1 MSLTFVEIERQ
12 KNWRIAVFFLV
23 LLSLYFVILTTL
35 SLSLFII
42 APPLLFLIKG
52 ALFQYFLIVIS
63 VSLLVAL
70 IHFYFS
76 GFSVLRYLAT
86 NLGAAKPD
94 HEDGIHTRL
103 KNIIDEVHVATGN
116 KRKIDCMVIPSLAMN
131 ALAVDNFRGNAVIA
145 VTEGLISRLTRAQLE
160 AVVAHEAYH
169 ILSGDCLEAT
179 VAASL
184 FGIPASIIEGS
195 QNLSEH
201 GMIHPLLIPTWILL
215 KFSQMFN
222 MFISREREYRADA
235 GAVKMNRNPVALAEA
250 LHKISRGWRGTG
262 FFGSGLEMLC
272 IINPKASELDESEG
286 WVSDLFSTHPP
297 IRKRVGILLRM
308 ARASLS
314 QFYSRA
320 DEVKMAAISEP
331 AKTAEPLYPVRKEA
345 PPFGHGGRNIAS
357 EELNAS
363 PELSNGVYYAYK
375 EEQEWQGP
383 FSLSELS
390 ALTWLTPLTWVG
402 AVPDE
407 EIERA
412 SENPIINAIF
422 IKRLINTKAKT
433 AELTCP
439 NCKQALVEI
448 PYERTQIYQCNF
460 CKGTL
465 VENNKLPRIIVRDEE
480 PCHERISQLAKAVV
494 NENQKG
500 LTIKRLISK
509 EGLKKPIPF
518 KNCPKCKKPMM
529 RRFYSLAYL
538 VEVDRCSFCGIT
550 WFDKD
555 ELEML
560 QCMVENRIVPE
571 IELSYEE

>member
-1 MSLTFVEIERQ
+1 M
-12 KNWRIAVFFLV
+12 
-23 LLSLYFVILTTL
+23 
-35 SLSLFII
+35 SLFII

-52 ALFQYFLIVIS
+52 FLFRYLLIVIA
-63 VSLLVAL
+63 VSLLVAS

-76 GFSVLRYLAT
+76 AFGAITFLKK
-86 NLGAAKPD
+86 NLGASKPD
-94 HEDGIHTRL
+94 LEDGIHKRL
-103 KNIIDEVHVATGN
+103 KNIIDEVHVVTGN

-195 QNLSEH
+195 KNLSEH
-201 GMIHPLLIPTWILL
+201 GMIHPLLIPAWILL

-286 WVSDLFSTHPP
+286 WLSDLFSTHPP
-297 IRKRVGILLRM
+297 IRKRVGVLLRM

-320 DEVKMAAISEP
+320 DAEKKAAISKP
-331 AKTAEPLYPVRKEA
+331 AKTAEPLY
-345 PPFGHGGRNIAS
+345 
-357 EELNAS
+357 
-363 PELSNGVYYAYK
+363 YAFN

-383 FSLSELS
+383 FNLAGLS
-390 ALTWLTPLTWVG
+390 ALPWLTPLTWIG
-402 AVPDE
+402 TAPDE

-412 SENPIINAIF
+412 SENPIMNAIF

-433 AELTCP
+433 ADLTCP
-439 NCKQALVEI
+439 NCKQALVEM
-448 PYERTQIYQCNF
+448 PYERTQVYQCNF

-465 VENNKLPRIIVRDEE
+465 VENNKIPRIIVRDEE
-480 PCHERISQLAKAVV
+480 PCPERIRQFSSAVI
-494 NENQKG
+494 NEKQKRM
-500 LTIKRLISK
+500 TMKRLNPK
-509 EGLKKPIPF
+509 EEPKTYIPF
-518 KNCPKCKKPMM
+518 KNCPKCKKPMF

-538 VEVDRCSFCGIT
+538 IEVDSCGFCGIT

-555 ELEML
+555 KLEML

-571 IELSYEE
+571 IELSS

>member
-35 SLSLFII
+35 SLSFFLI

-52 ALFQYFLIVIS
+52 FLFRYLLIVIS
-63 VSLLVAL
+63 VSLLVAS

-76 GFSVLRYLAT
+76 AFGTVNFLIK
-86 NLGAAKPD
+86 NLGASKPD
-94 HEDGIHTRL
+94 REDGIHKRL
-103 KNIIDEVHVATGN
+103 MNIIDEVQVVTGN

-131 ALAVDNFRGNAVIA
+131 ALAADNFTGNAVIA
-145 VTEGLISRLTRAQLE
+145 VTEGLISRLTRPQLE

-184 FGIPASIIEGS
+184 FGIPASIIEVS
-195 QNLSEH
+195 QNLSEQ
-201 GMIHPLLIPTWILL
+201 GIMHPLLIPTWILL

-235 GAVKMNRNPVALAEA
+235 GAVKMTRNPVALAEA
-250 LHKISRGWRGTG
+250 LHKTSRGWRGAG
-262 FFGSGLEMLC
+262 FIGSGLEMLC
-272 IINPKASELDESEG
+272 IINPKASELDEKEG
-286 WVSDLFSTHPP
+286 WLADLFSTHPP

-314 QFYSRA
+314 QFYERTDA
-320 DEVKMAAISEP
+320 GEKAAVSEP
-331 AKTAEPLYPVRKEA
+331 AKA
-345 PPFGHGGRNIAS
+345 
-357 EELNAS
+357 
-363 PELSNGVYYAYK
+363 PELLYYVYNA
-375 EEQEWQGP
+375 EQEWQGP
-383 FSLSELS
+383 FNLAGLSGL
-390 ALTWLTPLTWVG
+390 AWLTPLTWVG
-402 AVPDE
+402 TAPDE

-412 SENPIINAIF
+412 SENSIINAIF
-422 IKRLINTKAKT
+422 IKRLIQTKAKT
-433 AELTCP
+433 ADLTCP
-439 NCKQALVEI
+439 NCKQALVEM

-465 VENNKLPRIIVRDEE
+465 VENNKIPRIIVRDEE
-480 PCHERISQLAKAVV
+480 PCPERIKQLSRAVI
-494 NENQKG
+494 NEKQKIM
-500 LTIKRLISK
+500 TMKRLNSK
-509 EGLKKPIPF
+509 EEPKTSIPF

-538 VEVDRCSFCGIT
+538 VEVDMCSFCGIT

-571 IELSYEE
+571 IELANEA

>member
-1 MSLTFVEIERQ
+1 MSLTFVEIEKQ
-12 KNWRIAVFFLV
+12 KNWRIAVFFLI

-52 ALFQYFLIVIS
+52 FLFRYLLIVIA
-63 VSLLVAL
+63 VSLLVASM
-70 IHFYFS
+70 HFYFS
-76 GFSVLRYLAT
+76 AFGAISFLKK
-86 NLGAAKPD
+86 NLCASKPD
-94 HEDGIHTRL
+94 LEDGIHKRL

-145 VTEGLISRLTRAQLE
+145 VTEGLISRLTRPQLE

-250 LHKISRGWRGTG
+250 LHKTSRGWRGAG
-262 FFGSGLEMLC
+262 FLGSGLEMLC

-286 WVSDLFSTHPP
+286 WLSDLFSTHPP
-297 IRKRVGILLRM
+297 IRKRVGVLLRM
-308 ARASLS
+308 ARASLL

-320 DEVKMAAISEP
+320 DAEKKAAISEP
-331 AKTAEPLYPVRKEA
+331 AKTPEPLY
-345 PPFGHGGRNIAS
+345 
-357 EELNAS
+357 
-363 PELSNGVYYAYK
+363 YAFN

-383 FSLSELS
+383 FNLAGLS
-390 ALTWLTPLTWVG
+390 ALPWLTPLTWVG
-402 AVPDE
+402 TAPDE

-412 SENPIINAIF
+412 SENPIMNAIF
-422 IKRLINTKAKT
+422 IKRLINTKLKT
-433 AELTCP
+433 ADLTCP
-439 NCKQALVEI
+439 NCKQALIEI

-465 VENNKLPRIIVRDEE
+465 VENNKIPRIIVRDEE
-480 PCHERISQLAKAVV
+480 PCPERIKQLSSAVI
-494 NENQKG
+494 NEKQKRMAM
-500 LTIKRLISK
+500 KRLNSK
-509 EGLKKPIPF
+509 EQPKTSIPF

-529 RRFYSLAYL
+529 RRFYSLVYL
-538 VEVDRCSFCGIT
+538 IEVDMCSFCGIT

-571 IELSYEE
+571 IELSNEE

>member
-12 KNWRIAVFFLV
+12 KNWRIAVFFIV

-42 APPLLFLIKG
+42 APPLLFLVKDF
-52 ALFQYFLIVIS
+52 LFRYLLIIIS
-63 VSLLVAL
+63 VSLLIAS

-76 GFSVLRYLAT
+76 GFGAVSFLKK
-86 NLGAAKPD
+86 NLGASNPD
-94 HEDGIHTRL
+94 LEDGIHKRL

-145 VTEGLISRLTRAQLE
+145 VTEGLISRLTRPQLE

-235 GAVKMNRNPVALAEA
+235 GAVKMTRNPVALAEA
-250 LHKISRGWRGTG
+250 LHKILRGWRGTG

-286 WVSDLFSTHPP
+286 WLSDLFSTHPP

-314 QFYSRA
+314 QFYSRTEA
-320 DEVKMAAISEP
+320 EKKSPVSEP
-331 AKTAEPLYPVRKEA
+331 AKASEPLY
-345 PPFGHGGRNIAS
+345 
-357 EELNAS
+357 
-363 PELSNGVYYAYK
+363 YAFN

-383 FSLSELS
+383 FNLAGLSLLP
-390 ALTWLTPLTWVG
+390 WLTPLTWIG
-402 AVPDE
+402 AAPDE

-412 SENPIINAIF
+412 SENPIMNAIF
-422 IKRLINTKAKT
+422 IKRLINTKVKT
-433 AELTCP
+433 ADLTCP

-465 VENNKLPRIIVRDEE
+465 VENNKIPRIIVRDEE
-480 PCHERISQLAKAVV
+480 PCPERIKQLSSAVI
-494 NENQKG
+494 NEKQ
-500 LTIKRLISK
+500 KRLTMKRLDLK
-509 EGLKKPIPF
+509 EEPKTSIPF

-529 RRFYSLAYL
+529 RRFYSLVYL
-538 VEVDRCSFCGIT
+538 IEVDMCSFCGIT

-571 IELSYEE
+571 IELTNEE

>member
-12 KNWRIAVFFLV
+12 KNWRIAVFFIV

-35 SLSLFII
+35 SLSIFFIS
-42 APPLLFLIKG
+42 PSLLFLIKDY
-52 ALFQYFLIVIS
+52 LPRYLLTVTF
-63 VSLLVAL
+63 VSLIIAS

-76 GFSVLRYLAT
+76 GFGAISFLKK
-86 NLGAAKPD
+86 NLGASNPD
-94 HEDGIHTRL
+94 LEDGIHKRL
-103 KNIIDEVHVATGN
+103 KNIIDEVHAATGN

-145 VTEGLISRLTRAQLE
+145 VTEGLISSLTRPQLE
-160 AVVAHEAYH
+160 AVAAHEAYH

-195 QNLSEH
+195 KNLSEH
-201 GMIHPLLIPTWILL
+201 GMIHPLLIPAWILL

-222 MFISREREYRADA
+222 MFISREREFRADA
-235 GAVKMNRNPVALAEA
+235 GAVKMTRNPVALAEA
-250 LHKISRGWRGTG
+250 LHKTSRGWRGAG
-262 FFGSGLEMLC
+262 FLGSGLEMLC
-272 IINPKASELDESEG
+272 IVNPKVSELDESEG

-314 QFYSRA
+314 QFYSKA
-320 DEVKMAAISEP
+320 DAGKKAIAAEP
-331 AKTAEPLYPVRKEA
+331 AKTAEL
-345 PPFGHGGRNIAS
+345 
-357 EELNAS
+357 L
-363 PELSNGVYYAYK
+363 YYAYN

-383 FSLSELS
+383 FNLTELS

-402 AVPDE
+402 TAPDE
-407 EIERA
+407 EMERA

-422 IKRLINTKAKT
+422 IKRLINAKAKT
-433 AELTCP
+433 ADLTCP
-439 NCKQALVEI
+439 NCKQALIEI

-465 VENNKLPRIIVRDEE
+465 VENNKIPRIIVRNEE
-480 PCHERISQLAKAVV
+480 PCHERIEQLSRAAI
-494 NENQKG
+494 NEKQKRM
-500 LTIKRLISK
+500 TKKRLNSEEETK
-509 EGLKKPIPF
+509 ASIPL
-518 KNCPKCKKPMM
+518 KNCPKCNKPMM

-538 VEVDRCSFCGIT
+538 IEVDRCGFCGIT

-571 IELSYEE
+571 IELS

>member
-12 KNWRIAVFFLV
+12 KNWRIAVFFII

-42 APPLLFLIKG
+42 APPLLFLVKDY
-52 ALFQYFLIVIS
+52 LPRYLLIVTL
-63 VSLLVAL
+63 VSLAVAS

-76 GFSVLRYLAT
+76 GFSVLRYLTT

-94 HEDGIHTRL
+94 HEDGIHKRL

-145 VTEGLISRLTRAQLE
+145 VTEGLISRLTRPQLE

-201 GMIHPLLIPTWILL
+201 GMIHPLLIPTWLLL
-215 KFSQMFN
+215 KFSQIFN

-235 GAVKMNRNPVALAEA
+235 GAVKMSRNPVALAEA
-250 LHKISRGWRGTG
+250 LHTISRNWRGTG
-262 FFGSGLEMLC
+262 FLGSGLEMLC
-272 IINPKASELDESEG
+272 IINPRASELDESEG
-286 WVSDLFSTHPP
+286 WLSDLFSTHPP

-314 QFYSRA
+314 QFYSRTDA
-320 DEVKMAAISEP
+320 EKKRIVSEP
-331 AKTAEPLYPVRKEA
+331 AKTAEAL
-345 PPFGHGGRNIAS
+345 
-357 EELNAS
+357 
-363 PELSNGVYYAYK
+363 YYAYNK
-375 EEQEWQGP
+375 EQQWQGP
-383 FSLSELS
+383 FNLEELS
-390 ALTWLTPLTWVG
+390 ALTWLTPLTWIG
-402 AVPDE
+402 TAPDK

-422 IKRLINTKAKT
+422 IKRLIQTKAKT
-433 AELTCP
+433 ADLICP

-460 CKGTL
+460 CKGAL

-480 PCHERISQLAKAVV
+480 PCPERIKQLSRAAI
-494 NENQKG
+494 NEKQKRM
-500 LTIKRLISK
+500 TTKRLNSK
-509 EGLKKPIPF
+509 EEPKTSIPF
-518 KNCPKCKKPMM
+518 KNCPKCKKPMF
-529 RRFYSLAYL
+529 RRFYSLVYL
-538 VEVDRCSFCGIT
+538 IEVDRCGFCGIT

-571 IELSYEE
+571 IELSS

>member
-1 MSLTFVEIERQ
+1 MSLTFVEIEKQ

-52 ALFQYFLIVIS
+52 FLFRYLLIVIA
-63 VSLLVAL
+63 VSLLVAS

-76 GFSVLRYLAT
+76 SFGAISFLKK
-86 NLGAAKPD
+86 NLGASNPD
-94 HEDGIHTRL
+94 LEDGIHKRL

-184 FGIPASIIEGS
+184 FGIPASVIEVS
-195 QNLSEH
+195 QNLSEY
-201 GMIHPLLIPTWILL
+201 GMIHPLLIPAWILL

-222 MFISREREYRADA
+222 MFISREREYRADV

-250 LHKISRGWRGTG
+250 LHKISSGWRGTG
-262 FFGSGLEMLC
+262 FLGSGLEMLC

-286 WVSDLFSTHPP
+286 WLSDLFSTHPP
-297 IRKRVGILLRM
+297 IRKRVGVLLRM

-320 DEVKMAAISEP
+320 DAEKKAAISEP
-331 AKTAEPLYPVRKEA
+331 AKTPEPLY
-345 PPFGHGGRNIAS
+345 
-357 EELNAS
+357 
-363 PELSNGVYYAYK
+363 YAFN

-383 FSLSELS
+383 FNLAGLSLLP
-390 ALTWLTPLTWVG
+390 WLTPLTWVG
-402 AVPDE
+402 TAPDE

-412 SENPIINAIF
+412 SENPIMNAIF
-422 IKRLINTKAKT
+422 IKRLIQSKAKT
-433 AELTCP
+433 ADLTCP
-439 NCKQALVEI
+439 NCKQALVEM
-448 PYERTQIYQCNF
+448 PYERTQVYQCNF

-465 VENNKLPRIIVRDEE
+465 VENNKIPRIIVRDEE
-480 PCHERISQLAKAVV
+480 PCHERIKQLSSAVI
-494 NENQKG
+494 NEKQKRM
-500 LTIKRLISK
+500 TMKRLNLK
-509 EGLKKPIPF
+509 EQPKTSIPF

-529 RRFYSLAYL
+529 RRFYSLVYL
-538 VEVDRCSFCGIT
+538 IEVDMCSFCGIT

-571 IELSYEE
+571 IELTNEE